1 MFEVPRYQRIHA
13 GDRGDRHVAQVVPI
27 ASRNDPRLFIGGEKP
42 SALEILRD
50 QL

>member
-1 MFEVPRYQRIHA
+1 MFEIPGYQRIYA
-13 GDRGDRHVAQVVPI
+13 GDRGDRHVAQVVSI
-27 ASRNDPRLFIGGEKP
+27 ASRNDPRLFIDCEKP